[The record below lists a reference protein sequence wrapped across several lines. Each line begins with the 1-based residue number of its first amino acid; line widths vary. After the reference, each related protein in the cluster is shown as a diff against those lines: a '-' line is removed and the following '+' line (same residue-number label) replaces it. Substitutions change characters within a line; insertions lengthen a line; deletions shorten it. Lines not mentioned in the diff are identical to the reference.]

1 MNIEIQTTKLG
12 DTISYM
18 IDKASALSSNLEVLK
33 MALPEETQNLMVG
46 RANPITIRGILD
58 NQTACLDELNSL
70 ITELR
75 TELKCLTTSSS
86 QIPTK
91 NQ

>member
-1 MNIEIQTTKLG
+1 MNTEIQTTKLD
-12 DTISYM
+12 DTISHM

-33 MALPEETQNLMVG
+33 MALPKETQNLMVG
-46 RANPITIRGILD
+46 RVNPITIRGILD

>member
-1 MNIEIQTTKLG
+1 MNTEIQTTKLD

-33 MALPEETQNLMVG
+33 MALPEETQNLMFG

-58 NQTACLDELNSL
+58 NQTACLDGLNSL

>member
-1 MNIEIQTTKLG
+1 MNTEIQTTKLD
-12 DTISYM
+12 DTISHM
-18 IDKASALSSNLEVLK
+18 IDKASALSSNLEVLE

-58 NQTACLDELNSL
+58 NQTACLDGLNSL

-86 QIPTK
+86 QIPTV
-91 NQ
+91 NP

>member
-1 MNIEIQTTKLG
+1 
-12 DTISYM
+12 
-18 IDKASALSSNLEVLK
+18 
-33 MALPEETQNLMVG
+33 MVG

-86 QIPTK
+86 QIQTA

>member
-1 MNIEIQTTKLG
+1 MNTEIQTTKLD

-33 MALPEETQNLMVG
+33 MALPEETQNLMFG

-75 TELKCLTTSSS
+75 TELKYLTTSSS